1 MSNQLLILLALGT
14 IKGIAQ
20 AGEEFTPAERG
31 LTEKDVAELL
41 ACGAANVQREALRE
55 AVPEAVPE
63 AASAAPAAAGAEPAE
78 PAEPAAP
85 AAPAKPAKPGKGRAA
100 P

>member
-20 AGEEFTPAERG
+20 AGDEFTPAEHG
-31 LTEKDVAELL
+31 LTGKDVAELL
-41 ACGAANVQREALRE
+41 ACGAAAVQREALRE
-55 AVPEAVPE
+55 AAPE
-63 AASAAPAAAGAEPAE
+63 AASAAPAAQGAEPV
-78 PAEPAAP
+78 EPAAP

-100 P
+100 S

>member
-20 AGEEFTPAERG
+20 AGEEFTPAEHG
-31 LTEKDVAELL
+31 LTGKDVAELL
-41 ACGAANVQREALRE
+41 ACGAAAVQREALRE
-55 AVPEAVPE
+55 AVREAVPE
-63 AASAAPAAAGAEPAE
+63 AASAAPAAQGAEPV
-78 PAEPAAP
+78 EPAAP

-100 P
+100 S

>member
-20 AGEEFTPAERG
+20 AGDEFTPAEHG
-31 LTEKDVAELL
+31 LGEKDVAELL
-41 ACGAANVQREALRE
+41 ACGAANVQREAVRE
-55 AVPEAVPE
+55 AAPE
-63 AASAAPAAAGAEPAE
+63 AASAAPAAQGAEPV
-78 PAEPAAP
+78 EPAAP

-100 P
+100 S